1 MFMDSQI
8 TKIGTLA
15 VALLALPLFTFGAMA
30 QIAVSAN
37 DNKAV
42 LVNGVNSV
50 PANPAADTVTII
62 DLGVSPPKVIGE
74 LQVPNSVVG
83 PPQNVAITPDESLAL
98 VASNQKLDTAD
109 AKKLV
114 PDYRLSVIDLKA
126 SPPAVIATVGTG
138 LGPAGIGINRAG
150 TLALVANRNDGT
162 VSVFSIAGKT
172 VTAVGKVD
180 FGNEKAGPSSAAFS
194 PDGKM
199 ALVTRD
205 GDHKISILAVD
216 GTNVTDTKKYMV
228 GAIRPYAIQFTPKG
242 DAAIVGFQGGGTGDI
257 DTISV
262 IDVKGKAPHIVHTLD
277 VGQIVEGLAISNDG
291 KYVAL
296 TAQNGSNKTPDFPF
310 YNAHGL
316 VVVFRIDGTN
326 LTKVAQAEAGVWD
339 QGVAWSRDGKT
350 LLVEDM
356 AGHALDVLKFDGRSL
371 RQTSEIKVS
380 GGPAGLRTAEH

>member
-1 MFMDSQI
+1 MSRRVSQMS
-8 TKIGTLA
+8 GLA
-15 VALLALPLFTFGAMA
+15 LALLTLPLFSFGAAA

-50 PANPAADTVTII
+50 PPNPAEDTVTII

-74 LQVPNSVVG
+74 LKAPNSVVG
-83 PPQNVAITPDESLAL
+83 PPQNVAITPDESIAL
-98 VASNQKLDTAD
+98 VASNQKLDPAD
-109 AKKLV
+109 PKKLV
-114 PDYRLSVIDLKA
+114 PDNRLSVIDLKA
-126 SPPAVIATVGTG
+126 KPPAVIATIETG

-162 VSVFSIAGKT
+162 VSIFTISGKTLTAAGKI
-172 VTAVGKVD
+172 D
-180 FGNEKAGPSSAAFS
+180 FGNPKAGPSSAAFS

-216 GTNVTDTKKYMV
+216 GTNVTDTKHTLV
-228 GAIRPYAIQFTPKG
+228 GGIRPYAIQFTPKG
-242 DAAIVGFQGGGTGDI
+242 DAAIVGNQGGGQGDV
-257 DTISV
+257 DTINV
-262 IDVKGKAPHIVHTLD
+262 IDVKGKAPRIVHTLD

-296 TAQNGSNKTPDFPF
+296 TAQDGSNKTPDFPF
-310 YNAHGL
+310 YNARSL
-316 VVVFRIDGTN
+316 LAVFSINGTT
-326 LTKVAQAEAGVWD
+326 LTKVGEARIGGWS

-350 LLVEDM
+350 LLAENMTEHTLSV
-356 AGHALDVLKFDGRSL
+356 VKFDGKRL
-371 RQTSEIKVS
+371 TVTGEIKVS